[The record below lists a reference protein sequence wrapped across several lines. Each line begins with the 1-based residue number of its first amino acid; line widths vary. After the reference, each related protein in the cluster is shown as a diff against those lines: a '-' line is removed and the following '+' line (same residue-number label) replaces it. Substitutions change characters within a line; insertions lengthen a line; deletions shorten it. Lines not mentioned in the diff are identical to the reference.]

1 MREVGLVV
9 HGGRPLALEVA
20 RLIVE
25 RLRGHGIASR
35 SLGEP
40 DEALAAADSEVDA
53 GGLELV
59 VSVGGDGTLLRA
71 ARLVRA
77 EGTPLLA
84 VNVGR
89 VGFLTEVGP
98 GEALDALEEAIAGS
112 VWLEERLAL
121 IAEPRD
127 APWTDPQW
135 ALNEV
140 IVEKKARHRLVKVAC
155 SVDDVPLTTYSADGV
170 IVSTPT
176 GSTAYSF
183 SARGPIVSPRVAC
196 LVVTPVAPHM
206 LFDRPVTLAPDETL
220 ALEVVGEE
228 PGLLSADGRGSLEL
242 PVGAALRVRAS
253 EQPVRL
259 VRRARSPSFYA
270 VLREKFGLPAGQ
282 APHVD
287 ELGDGSEG
295 AADSGRS

>member
-20 RLIVE
+20 RRIVE
-25 RLRGHGIASR
+25 RLDGHGIASR
-35 SLGEP
+35 SLGVA
-40 DEALAAADSEVDA
+40 DEGPGAGEQGDVDA
-53 GGLELV
+53 KGLDLV

-71 ARLVRA
+71 ARLVRTD
-77 EGTPLLA
+77 GTPLLA

-98 GEALDALEEAIAGS
+98 TDALDALEEAIAGAFR
-112 VWLEERLAL
+112 LEERLAL
-121 IAEPRD
+121 VAEPHG
-127 APWTDPQW
+127 APWTEPQW
-135 ALNEV
+135 ALNEI

-155 SVDDVPLTTYSADGV
+155 SVDGVPLTTYSADGV

-196 LVVTPVAPHM
+196 LVLTPVAPHM
-206 LFDRPVTLAPDETL
+206 LFDRPVALAADEAL
-220 ALEVVGEE
+220 ALEVVGDE
-228 PGLLSADGRGSLEL
+228 PGLLSADGRESLDM
-242 PVGAALRVRAS
+242 PVGAAVIVRTS

-259 VRRARSPSFYA
+259 VRRVESPSFYA
-270 VLREKFGLPAGQ
+270 VLRSKFGLPAGQ

-287 ELGDGSEG
+287 DQTLDPS
-295 AADSGRS
+295 